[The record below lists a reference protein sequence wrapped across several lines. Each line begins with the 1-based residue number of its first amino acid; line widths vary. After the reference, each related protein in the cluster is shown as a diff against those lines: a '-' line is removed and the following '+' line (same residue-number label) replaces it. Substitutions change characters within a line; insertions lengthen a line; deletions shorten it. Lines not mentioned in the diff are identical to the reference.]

1 MSKFYMSKTKEEELD
16 EIERI
21 FIEAKEAL
29 YILHDQKLKLIN
41 KFKSAADA
49 EEAADILNKLKALR

>member
-1 MSKFYMSKTKEEELD
+1 MSKTKEEELE

>member
-1 MSKFYMSKTKEEELD
+1 MSKFYMSKTKEEELE